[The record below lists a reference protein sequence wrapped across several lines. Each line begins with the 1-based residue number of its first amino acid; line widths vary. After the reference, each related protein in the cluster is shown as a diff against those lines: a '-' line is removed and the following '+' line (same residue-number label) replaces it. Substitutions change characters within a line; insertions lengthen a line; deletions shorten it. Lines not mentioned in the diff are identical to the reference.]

1 MLREFGLVGGIR
13 EVEMRGFLLDAEV
26 FIVNVFRHW
35 GRTYAWWAYAL
46 SCRHGFGNDT
56 FSSSEVIALV
66 QTSIHQALATYKA
79 QSELAP
85 AISTGVPLGEKQGE
99 EERTLV

>member
-1 MLREFGLVGGIR
+1 MGVFLRSSRIDGYPGIR
-13 EVEMRGFLLDAEV
+13 IEG
-26 FIVNVFRHW
+26 
-35 GRTYAWWAYAL
+35 YPWWAYAL